1 MDRLREVS
9 RRGSLSGG
17 GSQNS
22 TIRRPRSSGGFKDP
36 ADEDEVLEDPHSSRL
51 RERPKKEGNTHSAAR
66 HKRTRHSSREFHS
79 RPEEVEETEAGGG
92 GPSDEDNIP
101 ISPNLFLRK
110 PTKLRF
116 HGKVAT
122 EEVVSVE
129 IPTVPRKARTAI
141 SKRPHEGNHGD
152 APRRQ
157 MFPSA
162 PPPSA
167 TVAPSHM
174 SHISSMKPIK
184 RIKHTAT
191 KFKVAKQT
199 KVSAPVTISQQEVE
213 VAEALFDLARM
224 VSNLGSPEG
233 NDEKM
238 EVMTQNSEMRG
249 VARPSSPEGTPP
261 RRQDSVSMPQTSHSA
276 ASSPVRSPIPITS
289 SHLSSTDG
297 PTRRISLAKI
307 KLEDGAISQPKEH
320 TIGRVSD
327 FNGLGSQQQA
337 AVSSS
342 LLLLPSQSSVVAENN
357 TLLAEAKS
365 SSSPKI
371 HTEVVPS
378 SENGLKC
385 GVSHL
390 TEFPEQKLQPLM
402 RNSPQDTGDT
412 TAMVSPQG
420 ARDTAA
426 MVKDKKLKATHPCK
440 YEIDLMA
447 SPNVSASGASERTG
461 NSVDSGLASTRRTQ
475 DQVKDSSQINQN
487 HASQFFMDMLSLK
500 EEKASTGN
508 EMELRIGIIPKEE
521 HVRAESA
528 KEGENENQMTAS
540 LKQEASDSLPSSKP
554 YIAPSCSANGSGWPG
569 GSVSLIGYY
578 PAAAAAAAAAAAVA
592 AAWPATGSVMGPLSM
607 EQKNHPGLLVP
618 PFTIPGARAL
628 CKRCATHVYIA
639 HFIDTQQQMQRHP
652 IWAAAYRNGASESLH
667 SMNSYNPNVPHLLPN
682 VLFGGGLTGLTGLT
696 VNNSPANKG
705 PSSESGPQD
714 DKDTVPALKEMLTS
728 HSVDGS
734 VRLGSSEALQANVKN
749 QINPLEAGLGSASG
763 YTPAAYINANL
774 EGNTT
779 LHKGISGGATNAPSA
794 SSDLIGASTVAASN
808 AQPVTT
814 TATQVQ
820 YLQAIIQQA
829 GFPFPFSP
837 GHMMPPTQEHLT
849 QQQATPFLNNPF
861 YNPPFVYPQ
870 QNLAS
875 GKIPPNTSSLQGQS
889 TSMHRD
895 ICVGQS
901 VLQPQQQQ
909 QQFSSASSSHS
920 HQRAASHHLQ
930 HFGEA
935 EVNLGGETVSS
946 AESKFPGYQKN
957 MNTQEISNMHA
968 SNVTSASSSIISAG
982 LSVLPAQVSLAAKQ
996 MSNMKLP
1003 QSCQAQ
1009 QQSLNMTPY
1018 QYFSGGKSIDFQ
1030 SAHGS
1035 SGMQMGGV
1043 SKSMVSPGPL
1053 GLASVAAV
1061 MAPQGHTVLQTM
1073 SDAQLPYPQAYQE
1086 SFSRHASSINMDE
1099 PRAASGVGMADDRRL
1114 AAVKQGGQVKM
1125 DKGSEG
1131 VVQSSSGYRSG
1142 LSSATISGT
1151 SFSFMNATVGN
1162 SGSRQAAPV
1171 SIGAMPSS
1179 GVGRANPNLPVTAP
1193 EPTASSRATSPGLL
1207 FHVPNAAPN
1216 QGLRQGQASQ
1226 YSSQAK
1232 PTSRMQVGSTGVATP
1247 PSMLLPGSYTG
1258 VPVAKQQS
1266 YPSKSHQ
1273 VCPSSMPARFPPTS
1287 GCSSASVS
1295 PATSVSKASGT
1306 APAKITPV
1314 GKGSYN
1320 PLQKQN
1326 SVIPAKKAGD
1336 VILTHLPGQ
1345 VMGPSSMT
1353 MKMGQPHLQ
1362 QQQSQHQQIQQVM
1375 RQHQHQQQWQHE
1387 HVLHQEHPQQ
1397 ASQNMHQQFHVTG
1410 VPPAASL
1417 QYHQALGSNQTAQ
1430 GGMHKQ
1436 SPSPQQAKQRP
1447 YLEQQHP
1454 YQPQQQQ
1461 QSRST
1466 ESQQNAQISIQPHE
1480 QHTVH
1485 QNVVSAT
1492 NRSVQQLSD
1501 LQANKQRVSSGHHQ
1515 PLSLAS
1521 FGAMSNTVTH
1531 MPRSFS
1537 VGSGCGGRPASSEGN
1552 LNKVSSPKASTTS
1565 MKPPGGVGV
1574 SVGAPNTL
1582 RSSISSMGVPHF
1594 QGVGPKAVEAKIPP
1608 QSGGTISYLP
1618 YLHSATFSG
1627 GMVSGGNV
1635 FGASGVQAQSSASM
1649 ISMRDG
1655 SAGAGH
1661 ENFSLHQYEND
1672 GSTPALKASVMSGHS
1687 ASATSTVKSPA
1698 AALGLH
1704 GATTP
1709 GQPSQT
1715 CTVTSATMAADS
1727 VSTTGPFDWPDQKVG
1742 LLDEARGTL
1751 LATFCSPYSGGDF
1764 FEVQERGDSRLMFAF
1779 ILVGVRRCRALV
1791 Y

>member
-17 GSQNS
+17 GSQIS

-36 ADEDEVLEDPHSSRL
+36 ADEDEVMEDPHSSRL
-51 RERPKKEGNTHSAAR
+51 RERPRKEGNTHSAAR

-110 PTKLRF
+110 PTKRF

-122 EEVVSVE
+122 EEVLSVE

-152 APRRQ
+152 APRHQ
-157 MFPSA
+157 IFSSA

-174 SHISSMKPIK
+174 PLVSSMKPIK
-184 RIKHTAT
+184 RIKHTTT

-224 VSNLGSPEG
+224 VSNLGSPGG

-249 VARPSSPEGTPP
+249 VARPSSPQGTPP
-261 RRQDSVSMPQTSHSA
+261 RRQDSVSTPQTSHSA
-276 ASSPVRSPIPITS
+276 ASSPVRGPIPVTS

-297 PTRRISLAKI
+297 PTKRISLAKT

-327 FNGLGSQQQA
+327 FNGMGDSCTGQSVGSNTPTDMMLSATVKTGLGSQQQA

-357 TLLAEAKS
+357 TMLAEAKS

-378 SENGLKC
+378 SENGLTC
-385 GVSHL
+385 DASHL
-390 TEFPEQKLQPLM
+390 TGFPEQKLQPLM
-402 RNSPQDTGDT
+402 INSPQDAGDT

-475 DQVKDSSQINQN
+475 DQMKDPLQINQN
-487 HASQFFMDMLSLK
+487 HAAQFFMDMLSLK

-508 EMELRIGIIPKEE
+508 EKELRIGIIPKEE

-528 KEGENENQMTAS
+528 NEGENENQMTAN

-554 YIAPSCSANGSGWPG
+554 YVAPSYSANGSGWPG
-569 GSVSLIGYY
+569 GSVSPIGYY
-578 PAAAAAAAAAAAVA
+578 PAAAAAAAAAAAIA
-592 AAWPATGSVMGPLSM
+592 AAWPATGSVMGPLSL

-628 CKRCATHVYIA
+628 CKRCAIHVYIA

-652 IWAAAYRNGASESLH
+652 IWAAAYRNGESGSLH
-667 SMNSYNPNVPHLLPN
+667 SMKSYNPNVPHLLPN

-696 VNNSPANKG
+696 VNNSPVNKG

-714 DKDTVPALKEMLTS
+714 DKDTVPALKEMFTS

-734 VRLGSSEALQANVKN
+734 VRLGSSQSLQADVKN
-749 QINPLEAGLGSASG
+749 QINPLEAGSGSASG
-763 YTPAAYINANL
+763 YTPAAYINANS

-779 LHKGISGGATNAPSA
+779 LHKGISGGATNVPSA
-794 SSDLIGASTVAASN
+794 SSDLVGASIVAASN
-808 AQPVTT
+808 AQSVTT
-814 TATQVQ
+814 TAAQVQ

-837 GHMMPPTQEHLT
+837 GHMMPPTQGHLT

-861 YNPPFVYPQ
+861 YNTPFVYPQ
-870 QNLAS
+870 QNFAS

-901 VLQPQQQQ
+901 VSQPQQQQ

-920 HQRAASHHLQ
+920 HQRAASQHLQ
-930 HFGEA
+930 HFEEA

-957 MNTQEISNMHA
+957 MNAQELSNMHA
-968 SNVTSASSSIISAG
+968 SNVTSA
-982 LSVLPAQVSLAAKQ
+982 KQ
-996 MSNMKLP
+996 MSNVKLP

-1043 SKSMVSPGPL
+1043 SKSMVGPGPL

-1073 SDAQLPYPQAYQE
+1073 SDAQLPYAQAYQE
-1086 SFSRHASSINMDE
+1086 SFRRHTSSLNMDE

-1125 DKGSEG
+1125 DKESEG
-1131 VVQSSSGYRSG
+1131 VVQGSSGYRSG

-1162 SGSRQAAPV
+1162 SGSRQAASV
-1171 SIGAMPSS
+1171 SIGAVPSS
-1179 GVGRANPNLPVTAP
+1179 GVGRANPNIPVTAP
-1193 EPTASSRATSPGLL
+1193 EPTALSRAVSPGLL

-1216 QGLRQGQASQ
+1216 QGLRQGQAASQ

-1266 YPSKSHQ
+1266 YSSKSHQ

-1295 PATSVSKASGT
+1295 PATSVSKASGN
-1306 APAKITPV
+1306 APAKTIPV

-1320 PLQKQN
+1320 SLQKQN
-1326 SVIPAKKAGD
+1326 SVIPAKKAD

-1345 VMGPSSMT
+1345 VMGPSSIT
-1353 MKMGQPHLQ
+1353 MNMGQPQSQ
-1362 QQQSQHQQIQQVM
+1362 QQQSQHQQIQQAM
-1375 RQHQHQQQWQHE
+1375 RQHQHQQQWQHQ

-1410 VPPAASL
+1410 VPPAVSL

-1430 GGMHKQ
+1430 GGMQKQ
-1436 SPSPQQAKQRP
+1436 SPSPQQAKQHP
-1447 YLEQQHP
+1447 YLDQHP

-1461 QSRST
+1461 QSLST
-1466 ESQQNAQISIQPHE
+1466 ELQQNAQISIQSHE
-1480 QHTVH
+1480 QHTVQ

-1501 LQANKQRVSSGHHQ
+1501 LQANKQRVTSGHHQ

-1531 MPRSFS
+1531 MPGSFS

-1552 LNKVSSPKASTTS
+1552 LNQVSSPKASTTS

-1574 SVGAPNTL
+1574 SVGAPNIQ

-1627 GMVSGGNV
+1627 GMVSGGKV
-1635 FGASGVQAQSSASM
+1635 FGAAGVQAQSSASM

-1661 ENFSLHQYEND
+1661 ENFSSHQYEND
-1672 GSTPALKASVMSGHS
+1672 GSIPALKASVMSGHS

-1698 AALGLH
+1698 PALGLH

-1709 GQPSQT
+1709 GQPGQT
-1715 CTVTSATMAADS
+1715 CTVTSAMMAADS
-1727 VSTTGPFDWPDQKVG
+1727 VSTTGRRRGP
-1742 LLDEARGTL
+1742 LLT
-1751 LATFCSPYSGGDF
+1751 TFCSPYSGGDIF
-1764 FEVQERGDSRLMFAF
+1764 LRSRKGE
-1779 ILVGVRRCRALV
+1779 IHV
-1791 Y
+1791 